1 MIQDNV
7 LAAELQMFR
16 FRNKVSQLAFAMQ
29 ADVTQS
35 VISTFEKHGIAS
47 ETSIAKIRA
56 TLKQERVKK

>member
-47 ETSIAKIRA
+47 AAYIAKIRA

>member
-47 ETSIAKIRA
+47 ETSIAKIRT
-56 TLKQERVKK
+56 TLKKERVKG